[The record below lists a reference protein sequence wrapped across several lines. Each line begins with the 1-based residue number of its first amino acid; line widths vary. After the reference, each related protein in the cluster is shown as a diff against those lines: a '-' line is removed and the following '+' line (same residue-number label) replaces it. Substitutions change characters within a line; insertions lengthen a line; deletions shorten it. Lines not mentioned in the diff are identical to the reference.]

1 MEPRIGHGSADTVVA
16 QGTAPGRAA
25 LATIRVSGPGTRG
38 VVERVF
44 EPAQAGEWAPWRARF
59 GTVLDAEGVPLDTAV
74 ALLFQ
79 APSSYTGEDMA
90 EVTLHGAPPVVR
102 AAIEAMRKAGARLAE
117 PGEFTRRA
125 VEHGKMD
132 LTQAEAVRDLVEAST
147 LEQARIAARQL
158 GGEVSAALQPAAD
171 EVVNLLANVEA
182 DLDFSEEED
191 LGTPASEI
199 ASRSRELSAWLQQLA
214 TASRPASKIKDG
226 ARVALTGP
234 PNAGKSSL
242 FNRLLG
248 HDRAI
253 VTREP
258 GTTRD
263 TVEELTELDGLP
275 VVLIDGAGIADPTGL
290 ADEEAQ
296 RRARHAADTADLVL
310 EVRSLT
316 AEAPLDPPPPPAAI
330 LVLTHLDQRPDAEIP
345 TGAAAVSN
353 PTRAGIDGLR
363 EEIAKRLE
371 APGAGSYDTVALASE
386 RHRDRAMEAHGALA
400 RAAELAERSEPLE
413 LCAIELR
420 RAATALQEILGHLGP
435 EDLLG
440 RIFAR
445 FCVGK

>member
-1 MEPRIGHGSADTVVA
+1 MDPAMGHGSTDTIVA

-25 LATIRVSGPGTRG
+25 LAMIRLSGPDTRA
-38 VVERVF
+38 VLERAF
-44 EPAQAGEWAPWRARF
+44 EPARAGEWVAWQARL
-59 GTVLDAEGVPLDTAV
+59 GTVLDSAGGALDSGI
-74 ALLFQ
+74 ALLYE

-90 EVTLHGAPPVVR
+90 EVSLHGAPPVVR
-102 AAIEAMRKAGARLAE
+102 AAMEAMREAGARLAE

-132 LTQAEAVRDLVEAST
+132 LTQAEGVRDLVEAST

-158 GGEVSAALQPAAD
+158 GGEVSTALHPAAD
-171 EVVNLLANVEA
+171 ELVDLLADVEA
-182 DLDFSEEED
+182 DLDFSEDEA
-191 LGTPASEI
+191 LGAPASEI
-199 ASRSRELSAWLQQLA
+199 ASRSRELAAWLQQLA
-214 TASRPASKIKDG
+214 SASRPAARIKEG
-226 ARVALTGP
+226 ARVALLGP

-242 FNRLLG
+242 FNSLLG
-248 HDRAI
+248 SERAI

-275 VVLIDGAGIADPTGL
+275 VVLIDGAGIADPRGL

-296 RRARHAADTADLVL
+296 RRARRAAETADLVL

-316 AEAPLDPPPPPAAI
+316 SPSDPDPAPGPEAL
-330 LVLTHLDQRPDAEIP
+330 LVLTHLDQLPDTEPPASGI
-345 TGAAAVSN
+345 AVSN
-353 PTRAGIDGLR
+353 LTGEGITQLR
-363 EEIAKRLE
+363 EEIARRLE

-386 RHRDRAMEAHGALA
+386 RHRDRAMEAHAALT
-400 RAAELAERSEPLE
+400 RAADLAEGGEPLE

-420 RAATALQEILGHLGP
+420 RAATALQEILGHVGP
-435 EDLLG
+435 EELLG